1 MTVKLVALLSLHIII
16 MTKSHSSKRFTNPI
30 KQAFHTWSLVWCPEH
45 INFLL
50 PSFWGDKVLGLT
62 YISIKLIK
70 PNADLSFLLPLHL
83 YSKFF
88 LLTNVGTLP
97 CVSPKMLVR
106 DSVGILS
113 LLRWQNKK
121 KVVNVWSHH
130 HTQWAEKWKKAKHSL
145 KMKNKCQ
152 RGLEV
157 LF

>member
-1 MTVKLVALLSLHIII
+1 MTAHHYTNSKNSIISIVAMGVAHTTGPSV
-16 MTKSHSSKRFTNPI
+16 T

-50 PSFWGDKVLGLT
+50 PSFWGDKGFGLT

-70 PNADLSFLLPLHL
+70 PNADLSLLLPLHL

-97 CVSPKMLVR
+97 CVSPKMLQN
-106 DSVGILS
+106 SVGILS

-121 KVVNVWSHH
+121 KVVNVWSHRP
-130 HTQWAEKWKKAKHSL
+130 TVSWGKKGQIFIQS
-145 KMKNKCQ
+145 KNDENLWCN
-152 RGLEV
+152 
-157 LF
+157 